1 MPVHGP
7 PENGLHTRHGQR
19 KVTAERMNMTNENV
33 IDVQDVCFA
42 YGAQEVLHN
51 VSFCVPACAF
61 VAVVGPNGGG
71 KTTLLKLILGALTPR
86 YGHVRVLGGAPQ
98 EVRRRMGYVPQSL
111 PFDPGFPVCVRDVVL
126 MGRVDRHY
134 AGPYRAALAQVG
146 MAHFERRPFSDL
158 SGGERQRVLIAQAL
172 VSGPEMLLLDEPT
185 ASVDPAATS
194 QLHELF
200 HRLKDDRTIIMVSH
214 NLGAVTQHATHVLCV
229 NRTTE
234 MQVLADVATG
244 TVHQAFGG
252 DLALLQHGPNC
263 HVMDS
268 SNVLDTPHHGA
279 AGEEK

>member
-1 MPVHGP
+1 MYALDKQWRAYYRASG
-7 PENGLHTRHGQR
+7 
-19 KVTAERMNMTNENV
+19 MNAFV
-33 IDVQDVCFA
+33 VDVQDVCFT

-51 VSFCVPACAF
+51 VSFRVPACAF

-71 KTTLLKLILGALTPR
+71 KTTLLKLLLGELVPR
-86 YGHVRVLGGAPQ
+86 FGQVLVLGGSPQ
-98 EVRRRMGYVPQSL
+98 ETRRRMGYVPQSL

-126 MGRVDRHY
+126 MGRVDSHRI
-134 AGPYRAALAQVG
+134 GPYRAKDRCAASAALTQVG
-146 MAHFERRPFSDL
+146 MAQFERRPFADL

-172 VSGPEMLLLDEPT
+172 VSGPELLLLDEPT

-200 HRLKDDRTIIMVSH
+200 HQLKADRTIIMVSH

-234 MQVLADVATG
+234 MQVLADVASG
-244 TVHQAFGG
+244 MVHQASGG

-263 HVMDS
+263 HVIDS

-279 AGEEK
+279 AGESP